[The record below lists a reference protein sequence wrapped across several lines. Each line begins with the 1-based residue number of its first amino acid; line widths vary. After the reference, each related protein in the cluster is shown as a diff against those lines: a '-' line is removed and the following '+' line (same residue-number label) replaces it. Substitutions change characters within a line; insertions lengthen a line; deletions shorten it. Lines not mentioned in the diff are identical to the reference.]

1 MRPRSRGWIELAPPA
16 GAPAEPGTV
25 AGPRLAQHEWSAVS
39 SCVAALAPTDALG
52 VTARMAD
59 RALAL
64 ALGLAAAVL
73 VALTFALALHP
84 CPLPPR
90 PTPSS
95 QPKLHPKR

>member
-64 ALGLAAAVL
+64 GLAAAVL